1 MTQAFKFRAALLV
14 LLCSSGL
21 MLAYAADTTDTST
34 TTDTT
39 SQDYLCGQAMLDQ
52 GATLVVNYEDF
63 LNEFFQVDTPS
74 SDQFED
80 ALSQYRFTVMAIQAT
95 YQGNLNLST
104 ATEPK
109 TLEVANAELAYCGYV
124 RDAYLDYIKM
134 LFQRQIMGSTASKVT
149 FKVVDGLKAMNKDLD
164 TLSETFSATFPTL
177 FSKMNND
184 LPCYVRSCVTK

>member
-21 MLAYAADTTDTST
+21 MLAYAADTTDTT
-34 TTDTT
+34 T
-39 SQDYLCGQAMLDQ
+39 QDYLCGKAMLDQ
-52 GATLVVNYEDF
+52 GEPLITNYEDF
-63 LNEFFQVDTPS
+63 LNEFFLVDTPS
-74 SDQFED
+74 STQFED
-80 ALSQYRFTVMAIQAT
+80 ALNQYRFTVMALQAT
-95 YQGNLNLST
+95 YQANLNLST
-104 ATEPK
+104 TTEPK

-124 RDAYLDYIKM
+124 RDTYLDYIKM

-177 FSKMNND
+177 FNKMNND

>member
-1 MTQAFKFRAALLV
+1 MTQAFKFRVALLV

-21 MLAYAADTTDTST
+21 MLAYAADTTDTTT

-39 SQDYLCGQAMLDQ
+39 SQDYLCGKAMLDQ
-52 GATLVVNYEDF
+52 GAPLVVNYEDF

-74 SDQFED
+74 STQFED
-80 ALSQYRFTVMAIQAT
+80 ALHEYRFTVMALNAT
-95 YQGNLNLST
+95 FDANTNLST

-109 TLEVANAELAYCGYV
+109 TLGTASAEFAYCGYV

-164 TLSETFSATFPTL
+164 SLSETFSATFPTL

-184 LPCYVRSCVTK
+184 LPCYVRTCASK

>member
-1 MTQAFKFRAALLV
+1 MTQSFKFRAALLV

-21 MLAYAADTTDTST
+21 MLAYAADTTDT
-34 TTDTT
+34 T

-52 GATLVVNYEDF
+52 GAPLVVNYEDF

-80 ALSQYRFTVMAIQAT
+80 ALSQYRFTVMALNAT
-95 YQGNLNLST
+95 FDANINLST
-104 ATEPK
+104 ATGPK
-109 TLEVANAELAYCGYV
+109 TLEVANAEFAYCGYV
-124 RDAYLDYIKM
+124 HDAYLDYIKM

-164 TLSETFSATFPTL
+164 TLSETFSSTFPTL
-177 FSKMNND
+177 FNKMNND